1 MPGLIYLKDAPM
13 HRLFSFSLLCL
24 FASLL
29 TAQTEDIAT
38 GLGRPYELLLFGDDL
53 IISEITTDRLSRID
67 LTDPDY
73 TRTTLVSGIDNPL
86 GMTRDGNIL
95 FVAGRNDSIIY
106 RLNLTTP
113 EPTLSPVIKIDEKPL
128 GVAYHDGHLYIG
140 TLLTH
145 KIYRVDLSI
154 GPFVA
159 EDLGFPGLGQPG
171 FMVPHGDYVYYS
183 DVNDDLVMRFNATL
197 ADPVLETVATGIDS
211 PAGMFFDGDYLYVNG
226 YLSQAVFRIDVTG
239 DFPAPAVE
247 VLELDNPRGLILYEE
262 EFFSTLY
269 VENKVVKGAFSL
281 LPLIWLHFSAEVNAH
296 KAVNLSWS
304 VSAMENHDFFSVERS
319 ADGVNWSVLPNLVV
333 AADSFSGEA
342 AGAMEG
348 FESKDPEPLT
358 GTSYY
363 RIRQTDFDGTSS
375 LSTVVT
381 VHFGPTD
388 FSVFP
393 NPVSSQ
399 SSLTISGLE
408 DGQVVQ
414 LFTPAGQLVRQSIAG
429 PEFSLRGLLPG
440 VYTLRAG
447 DRARRVVVW

>member
-1 MPGLIYLKDAPM
+1 MIDLLERRPM
-13 HRLFSFSLLCL
+13 HKSLLFIFLSL
-24 FASLL
+24 FANLL

-86 GMTRDGNIL
+86 GMTRDGSTL

-106 RLNLTTP
+106 RLNLMAP
-113 EPTLSPVIKIDEKPL
+113 EPTLSPVIKINEKPL
-128 GVAYHDGHLYIG
+128 GVAYHDGNLYIG
-140 TLLTH
+140 TLFTH

-171 FMVPHGDYVYYS
+171 FMVTHGDYVYYS

-269 VENKVVKGAFSL
+269 VENKIVKGAFSL
-281 LPLIWLHFSAEVNAH
+281 LPVSWEGFTAEVVGN
-296 KAVNLSWS
+296 KSVNLSWS
-304 VSAMENHDFFSVERS
+304 VSTMENHDFFSVERS
-319 ADGVNWSVLPNLVV
+319 ADGSNWSVLPNLIVN
-333 AADSFSGEA
+333 ADSFSGED
-342 AGAMEG
+342 AGAREG
-348 FESKDPEPLT
+348 FKSKDPTPLA

-375 LSTVVT
+375 ISKVVT
-381 VHFGPTD
+381 VLFGPAD
-388 FSVFP
+388 FSVYP
-393 NPVSSQ
+393 NPVSSNA
-399 SSLTISGLE
+399 SLTLSGLE
-408 DGQVVQ
+408 NGQEVQ
-414 LFTPAGQLVRQSIAG
+414 LFTTAGLLVRQSIAG
-429 PEFSLRGLLPG
+429 PEFSFRGLSPG
-440 VYTLRAG
+440 VYVLRAG
-447 DRARRVVVW
+447 DRSRRVVVW